1 MIEDFESG
9 EDFLSRFLPE
19 AYDIIFIDQYMDGL
33 SGIGVTKRILSA
45 GLSTWKKTRFFCG
58 KSSGAAK
65 MVIMWKY
72 IRKSAASSDF
82 TSLLESFPD
91 KQCSLTRSF

>member
-33 SGIGVTKRILSA
+33 SGIGAAERIRSA
-45 GLSTWKKTRFFCG
+45 RFIRMEKTRFFCR

-65 MVIMWKY
+65 MIIMWKY
-72 IRKSAASSDF
+72 IRKSAASSGSA
-82 TSLLESFPD
+82 SLLESFPD
-91 KQCSLTRSF
+91 KECSLTRSF